1 LQSSARRG
9 NQHGSRRLFE
19 EWVSNRSQRA
29 FHFIYKAPFDN
40 GLTEHELIMIGYYD
54 EKPEINQKKMENG
67 WILKL

>member
-1 LQSSARRG
+1 
-9 NQHGSRRLFE
+9 LFE

-54 EKPEINQKKMENG
+54 EKPEINQKKWKMDG
-67 WILKL
+67 Y